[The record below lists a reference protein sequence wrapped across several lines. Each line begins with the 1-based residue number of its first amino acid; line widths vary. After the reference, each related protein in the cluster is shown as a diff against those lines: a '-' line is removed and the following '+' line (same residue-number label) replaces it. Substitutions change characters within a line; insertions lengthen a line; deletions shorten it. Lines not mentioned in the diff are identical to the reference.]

1 LSSAAAVSPV
11 PVESTPTFAEL
22 GVPAAITARLAA
34 RSILHPF
41 PIQAAT
47 LVDALAGRDV
57 SGKAPTG
64 SGKTIAFGIPL
75 VAGVERAKPRQPRGL
90 VLVPTRE
97 LAEQVCV
104 ELRGLAGGKP
114 SVSAIFGGVGFGH
127 QTRALRK
134 GVDIVVACPGR
145 LADLIN
151 QREISL
157 HDVSFVVID
166 EADRMA
172 DMGFLPEVKRLLDQ
186 VRDDRQTLLFS
197 ATLDGAVDELVRRY
211 QHDPVRHEHD
221 PVDEAPPNRHVFW
234 NVDRGSRINTAAQ
247 VIKAEWPAIVFCRTK
262 HGADRVAKQLGKAGV
277 TSVAMHGDRSQ
288 SQRKRALAD
297 FTDGR
302 AQALV
307 ATDVAARGIHVDDVA
322 SVIHFDPPAD
332 EKDYVHRSGRTG
344 RAGASGVV
352 VSFIADDQVGDVRKM
367 QRRLG
372 MEEGVGQ
379 IHFDDLTD
387 DHLLVR
393 PAANG
398 DSSSP
403 GKGANGNAT
412 SSRARNRGRGR
423 SGAGDDRSN
432 RSAGA
437 GQARRDDGRGSYGSR
452 SNGTNGSRS
461 NGAGN
466 GSGGAPRGS
475 GEGRPRGA
483 RSASVTGTG
492 ERSPDWSPEGGET
505 GRQKP
510 RNGGWSRN
518 GSTNG
523 SGGGRPGGKP
533 KKRTARAG
541 APRNG
546 QGGAPARAGG
556 GKPGSKGPKAGGRP
570 SGGRPGGSSSNR
582 SRRPAGRS

>member
-1 LSSAAAVSPV
+1 LSSASAVSSV
-11 PVESTPTFAEL
+11 PVEATPTFAEL
-22 GVPAAITARLAA
+22 GVPTPIVNRLGARDIHA
-34 RSILHPF
+34 PF

-75 VAGVERAKPRQPRGL
+75 VAGVERAKPRRPRGL

-114 SVSAIFGGVGFGH
+114 SVTAIFGGVGFGH
-127 QTRALRK
+127 QTRALAK

-145 LADLIN
+145 LADLLN
-151 QREISL
+151 QRELSL
-157 HDVSFVVID
+157 QDVSFVVID

-221 PVDEAPPNRHVFW
+221 PIDEAPPNRHVFW
-234 NVDRGSRINTAAQ
+234 KVDRGGRINTAAQ
-247 VIKAEWPAIVFCRTK
+247 VVKAEWPAVVFCRTK

-297 FTDGR
+297 FTAGR
-302 AQALV
+302 VQALV

-352 VSFIADDQVGDVRKM
+352 VSFIADDQVGEVRKM

-372 MEEGVGQ
+372 IEEGVGPVAL
-379 IHFDDLTD
+379 DDLTD
-387 DHLLVR
+387 DHFLVR

-403 GKGANGNAT
+403 GKGANGNA
-412 SSRARNRGRGR
+412 SASRSRNRGRGR
-423 SGAGDDRSN
+423 GGAGDGRPN
-432 RSAGA
+432 RSAAA
-437 GQARRDDGRGSYGSR
+437 GQARRDDGRGTGGSR
-452 SNGTNGSRS
+452 PDARDGSRS
-461 NGAGN
+461 NGARRNGN
-466 GSGGAPRGS
+466 GSGKPPRRS
-475 GEGRPRGA
+475 SEGNGN
-483 RSASVTGTG
+483 G
-492 ERSPDWSPEGGET
+492 ERSVDWSPEGEG
-505 GRQKP
+505 GRPRGQKP

-518 GSTNG
+518 GSGGGARNGNGTG
-523 SGGGRPGGKP
+523 SGSGRPGA
-533 KKRTARAG
+533 KKRTARPAG
-541 APRNG
+541 AK
-546 QGGAPARAGG
+546 PAG
-556 GKPGSKGPKAGGRP
+556 KGPKAGARSGGRPAGGRP
-570 SGGRPGGSSSNR
+570 SGGRPGGSSNR

>member
-1 LSSAAAVSPV
+1 MSSASAVSPG
-11 PVESTPTFAEL
+11 PTETDPTFAEL
-22 GVPAAITARLAA
+22 GVPATIVARLAA
-34 RSILHPF
+34 RDITTPF

-97 LAEQVCV
+97 LAEQVCT
-104 ELRGLAGGKP
+104 ELRQLAGGKP
-114 SVSAIFGGVGFGH
+114 SVTAIFGGVGFAH

-157 HDVSFVVID
+157 QDVSFVVLD

-234 NVDRGSRINTAAQ
+234 KVDRGNRVQAASRIIEQ
-247 VIKAEWPAIVFCRTK
+247 EWPAVVFCRTK
-262 HGADRVAKQLGKAGV
+262 HGADRVARQLNKAGV
-277 TSVAMHGDRSQ
+277 RSVAMHGDRSQ
-288 SQRKRALAD
+288 NQRKRALAD

-302 AQALV
+302 AHALV

-352 VSFIADDQVGDVRKM
+352 VSFVADDQVGDVRKM

-372 MEEGVGQ
+372 IDEGVGAVELQ
-379 IHFDDLTD
+379 DLTD
-387 DHLLVR
+387 DHFLVR
-393 PAANG
+393 PAATNG
-398 DSSSP
+398 TSSP
-403 GKGANGNAT
+403 SKGGNGNA
-412 SSRARNRGRGR
+412 SASRSRNRGRRDRGR
-423 SGAGDDRSN
+423 GDGRPS
-432 RSAGA
+432 RPAA
-437 GQARRDDGRGSYGSR
+437 PGQARRDDGGR
-452 SNGTNGSRS
+452 SEGGRS
-461 NGAGN
+461 Q
-466 GSGGAPRGS
+466 GGDRD
-475 GEGRPRGA
+475 ERGA
-483 RSASVTGTG
+483 RRGGG
-492 ERSPDWSPEGGET
+492 ERRQRSDGDGSARAEGGRPPKKRSART
-505 GRQKP
+505 GGPK
-510 RNGGWSRN
+510 RN
-518 GSTNG
+518 GST
-523 SGGGRPGGKP
+523 
-533 KKRTARAG
+533 
-541 APRNG
+541 AP
-546 QGGAPARAGG
+546 RAGG
-556 GKPGSKGPKAGGRP
+556 PKRSGAPKGKGRPSGSRP
-570 SGGRPGGSSSNR
+570 SGGRPSGAKR
-582 SRRPAGRS
+582 ARRPAGRS